1 MRASLAAVGIVV
13 CAMIAGCGT
22 KPVSNNPPSIAVS
35 PTTVTTN
42 GPVVL
47 KATVNFSHGIPA
59 WSLTGPGALSGSSGF
74 QVTYRPPSPVGTA
87 TTATITASV
96 EGVSVSVPVTIA
108 PPSTSVTL
116 GAGKIP
122 GLTGAVTVTY
132 DAYDIPHIACAAAID
147 CFAVQGYVQAHDRLF
162 PMDFLRRVAKGQLA
176 ELIGPL
182 GLSQDLQLRTLF
194 TTRDGQRLEVALDA
208 ALHKTGNEATATK
221 VDAFVKGV
229 NAYLAELKAS
239 GSKLALPGE
248 YAQLPYPVTAAD
260 IPDWT
265 SKDVLALA
273 RLQQFQL
280 SESIFAEQDYG
291 KFAAVYCSK
300 EVCGFDGPLADSQK
314 MRAWIRSAP
323 PPGVNTHTL
332 PVAPPRGGGSE
343 SFQTAAPTAAH
354 LADWAS
360 SLGALQASYAPLR
373 ESLKPLDQSFGSN
386 NWVISGALSASGK
399 AMVANDPHLS
409 LNYPPLFHLFT
420 MTSSAAAD
428 SLDIAGGSFPGIPG
442 ALVGRGAHVGWGV
455 TVVGYDVT
463 DIYLDQVVPVG
474 AQPFGAGGPTCA
486 NSSPI
491 ATVAGFG
498 CAVRTSPAPALV
510 PVLFLPQTFNVRLG
524 AGSAGLKNAADPSVH
539 LISATQA
546 LVVVVPHHGPLV
558 AAPDAKGK
566 TASVRWTGQ
575 EGDTNDLKA
584 FFGLNTAANVD
595 AAMTALADYTTGAQN
610 FVLADDA
617 GNIAYDPHAYVPV
630 RNFTDPLK
638 VGAKLIAPWLPIPGD
653 GTAEWGTGNDADH
666 CAGTGA
672 NAPAR
677 ACWIADADLPQGKN
691 PIKGFFATANAD
703 PVGIS
708 DDRGAAA
715 PIPAPFPNVAAGGS
729 FKNYL
734 SFEWDDSTSF
744 RHAEITKVLGTIA
757 KSGAKVSLADME
769 ALQRDHVSLIGATF
783 TTILKDP
790 GFDAAAA
797 AYPDFKAAREMLTG
811 TGTTPGWS
819 FDCPTGL
826 LGSSPSSATDPD
838 PAHARDS
845 AACYLFHGFLRVLL
859 RNVFADDLG
868 VVGLGV
874 NGGAAVKAM
883 LYMLSTGTDQSF
895 CNDVRPDGSGNGKK
909 TCGTQVVTALIT
921 AYDTLIASKGAPSK
935 WQWGRV
941 HTMQPVS
948 QLSLVTEGYEPGPY
962 ARPGGAFTVDV
973 GNPSL
978 SSASLGSFAYGSS
991 GNVRHISVM
1000 DPAAPVVRMQL
1011 PGPQR
1016 DVATSN
1022 LYGPDLLGLWV
1033 TNTYFD
1039 FPYKDSIAPNA
1050 VASQSFSAP

>member
-13 CAMIAGCGT
+13 CAMLAGCGT

-47 KATVNFSHGIPA
+47 KATVSYTKGIPA

-87 TTATITASV
+87 TSATITASV

-108 PPSTSVTL
+108 PPSSAVTL

-132 DAYDIPHIACAAAID
+132 DGYDIPHIACSAAID

-208 ALHKTGNEATATK
+208 ALHKAGNEAVSTK
-221 VDAFVKGV
+221 VDAYVKGI
-229 NAYLAELKAS
+229 NAYLAELRAS
-239 GSKLALPGE
+239 GSRLALPGE
-248 YAQLPYPVTAAD
+248 YAQLPYPVTAAE
-260 IPDWT
+260 IPDWS

-291 KFAAVYCSK
+291 KFASVYCSK
-300 EVCGFDGPLADSQK
+300 EVCGFDGKLPDSQK

-323 PPGVNTHTL
+323 PPGVNSHTL
-332 PVAPPRGGGSE
+332 VPAAPPRGGGSE
-343 SFQTAAPTAAH
+343 NFQTAAATSAH
-354 LADWAS
+354 LSDWAD
-360 SLGALQASYAPLR
+360 SLAALQADYAPLR

-386 NWVISGALSASGK
+386 NWVISGAFSASGK

-420 MTSSAAAD
+420 MTSSNAAD

-463 DIYLDQVVPVG
+463 DIYLEQFVTG
-474 AQPFGAGGPTCA
+474 A
-486 NSSPI
+486 N
-491 ATVAGFG
+491 FG
-498 CAVRTSPAPALV
+498 CDVSGGDPRPCVIFKGAPVRIGIY
-510 PVLFLPQTFNVRLG
+510 PQTFNVRVGPG
-524 AGSAGLKNAADPSVH
+524 AAGVVNAVTAK
-539 LISATQA
+539 LIAAAQS
-546 LVVVVPHHGPLV
+546 LVAVVPHHGPV
-558 AAPDAKGK
+558 VQAGDATTGKG
-566 TASVRWTGQ
+566 ASVRWTGQ

-595 AAMTALADYTTGAQN
+595 AAIAALADYTTGAQN

-617 GNIAYDPHAYVPV
+617 GNIAYAPHAYVPV
-630 RNFTDPLK
+630 REFTDYAK
-638 VGAKLIAPWLPIPGD
+638 VGKNLIPPWLPIPGD
-653 GTAEWGTGNDADH
+653 GTAEWGPTPTSTADYH

-672 NAPAR
+672 NAPDR
-677 ACWIADADLPQGKN
+677 KCWIADADLPQGKN
-691 PIKGFFATANAD
+691 PAKGFFATANAD
-703 PVGIS
+703 PTGIS
-708 DDRGAAA
+708 DDRPGA
-715 PIPAPFPNVAAGGS
+715 PIPAPFPNAAIGGS

-744 RHAEITKVLGTIA
+744 RHAEITKVLGTA
-757 KSGAKVSLADME
+757 SATGQKVSLADMQ
-769 ALQRDHVSLIGATF
+769 ALQADHISLIGKSF
-783 TTILKDP
+783 TAVLANAA
-790 GFDAAAA
+790 FDGAAAK
-797 AYPDFKAAREMLTG
+797 YPDFKAAREMLTG
-811 TGTTPGWS
+811 SATTAGWS

-838 PAHARDS
+838 PARARDS

-868 VVGLGV
+868 VAGLSV

-883 LYMLSTGTDQSF
+883 LYMLSTGKDGSF
-895 CNDVRPDGSGNGKK
+895 CNNVRPNGSGDE
-909 TCGTQVVTALIT
+909 TSCGAQVVTALIT

-941 HTMQPVS
+941 HTMQPGS
-948 QLSLVTEGYEPGPY
+948 QLSLVTQGYQPGPY

-978 SSASLGSFAYGSS
+978 SSASLGSFSYGSS

-1000 DPAAPVVRMQL
+1000 DPAAPIVKMQL

-1050 VASQSFSAP
+1050 VASQSFTAP